1 MHQKFLPYNQA
12 LVERAKQLRKEMT
25 YSERLLWSRLKRQQL
40 MGYDFDRQK
49 PILNYIVDFYCKE
62 AMLAIEVDG
71 ITHHDDAVYASN
83 RQSEIE
89 QLGVSFLRF
98 DAMLVVKN
106 IDTVVNSIVQWLLQL
121 EETRGV
127 PTIVQRRRRKDS

>member
-1 MHQKFLPYNQA
+1 
-12 LVERAKQLRKEMT
+12 
-25 YSERLLWSRLKRQQL
+25 

-98 DAMLVVKN
+98 DAMLVVKSV
-106 IDTVVNSIVQWLLQL
+106 DAVMNSISQWLLQF
-121 EETRGV
+121 EETSGV
-127 PTIVQRRRRKDS
+127 PPIVQRRRKDS